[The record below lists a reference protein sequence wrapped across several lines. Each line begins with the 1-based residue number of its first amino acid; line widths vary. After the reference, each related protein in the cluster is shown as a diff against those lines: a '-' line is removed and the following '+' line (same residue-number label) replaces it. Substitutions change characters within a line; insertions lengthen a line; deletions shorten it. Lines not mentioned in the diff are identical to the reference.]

1 MAHFA
6 QLDESNVVTQVIV
19 IANEDC
25 GGGEFPSSEVLGQA
39 FISSLGLGENWK
51 QTSYNNNFRKR
62 YAAIGYIYDET
73 NDVFLSP
80 KPFNSWILNVEF
92 EWEAPVPQPEDDNV
106 WLWNEETLSWEQ
118 QPPAE

>member
-6 QLDESNVVTQVIV
+6 QLDENNVVQQVIV

-25 GGGEFPSSEVLGQA
+25 GDGEFPSSEVIGQE
-39 FISSLGLGENWK
+39 FISRLGLGENWK

-62 YAAIGYIYDET
+62 YAGIGFTYDET

-80 KPFNSWILNVEF
+80 KPFNSWILNAEF
-92 EWEAPVPQPEDDNV
+92 EWEAPVPQPDDDNV
-106 WLWNEETLSWEQ
+106 WLWNEETLSWEA
-118 QPPAE
+118 QPTAE